1 VSSNK
6 LYHSLAIT
14 VLIYGI
20 QILPAIAQTGPGNL
34 GGVYNV
40 AYTCTADIYRGKV
53 NLRTGAGQNYRLI
66 RQLPNAISVQ
76 VLDRATGRDGYIWH
90 KVRYENSVGWVR
102 GDFLCAGRG
111 D

>member
-1 VSSNK
+1 MFFNK
-6 LYHSLAIT
+6 FSHSLTIT
-14 VLIYGI
+14 ALICGI
-20 QILPAIAQTGPGNL
+20 QIVPAIAQPGPGNL

-40 AYTCTADIYRGKV
+40 AYTCTADIYQGKV
-53 NLRTGAGQNYRLI
+53 NLRTGAGSNYRLI

-76 VLDRATGRDGYIWH
+76 VIDRKVGRDGYAWH
-90 KVRYENSVGWVR
+90 KVRYESFVGWVR